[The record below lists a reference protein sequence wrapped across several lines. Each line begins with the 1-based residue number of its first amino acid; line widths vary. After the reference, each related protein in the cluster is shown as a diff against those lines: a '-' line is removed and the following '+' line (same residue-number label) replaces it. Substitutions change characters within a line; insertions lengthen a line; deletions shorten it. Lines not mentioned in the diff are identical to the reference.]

1 MSGGSNGDEEP
12 PAFDVVVESESD
24 SAAPVIEVEEDDD
37 EKRKRDAA
45 LASTFDQERAHDGK
59 SDEEMIAEREQN
71 TREAVDLAIAIG
83 VVIAVAEASEASDE
97 EAVDQSDDGGE

>member
-1 MSGGSNGDEEP
+1 MSGGTNSNDEEA
-12 PAFDVVVESESD
+12 PAFDVSVEQE
-24 SAAPVIEVEEDDD
+24 SAAPVIDVEEDDD

-59 SDEEMIAEREQN
+59 SDEEMIAEREQS

-83 VVIAVAEASEASDE
+83 VVIAVAEANETSDE
-97 EAVDQSDDGGE
+97 EAVDQTDDGGE

>member
-1 MSGGSNGDEEP
+1 MSGGSNSDEAAR
-12 PAFDVVVESESD
+12 AFDVSIENE
-24 SAAPVIEVEEDDD
+24 SAAPVIEVEEEDDD

-59 SDEEMIAEREQN
+59 SDEEMIAEREQS

-83 VVIAVAEASEASDE
+83 VVIAVAEASEADDE
-97 EAVDQSDDGGE
+97 EAVDQTDDGGE